1 MYCKKCGTAL
11 PSDAAFCPRCGT
23 PVTATPAAPPSPP
36 SHSAPPP
43 VVPVTDATQP
53 RFTARA
59 IPPSSSTAAPVA
71 RKRQTP
77 WWIVPAVIIGLLL
90 LAWLVIAG
98 LPFGRDEAPAIE
110 ARTETE
116 TIAEGRTEREPG
128 TVLDVPGTLDDE
140 PDSTATM
147 VVTTTTVAPPVPTT
161 TRTPPAPAP
170 KPVATPVPAP
180 GPVATATGTVQIPRQ
195 TPPVTPKP
203 APTPA
208 PTPARFI
215 TEAEAAAE
223 LRGYLTSRNFYDVA
237 SSCVRLN
244 GRGLRNEGYGFDVWH
259 ACAGGGA
266 SRLLGRWRVDAKTR
280 ELFRQREDGRYLS
293 P

>member
-23 PVTATPAAPPSPP
+23 PVTATPAAPPA
-36 SHSAPPP
+36 SHPAPPP
-43 VVPVTDATQP
+43 VAPVTDATQP
-53 RFTARA
+53 RLTARA
-59 IPPSSSTAAPVA
+59 IPPSSFTAAPVA

-98 LPFGRDEAPAIE
+98 LPFGRDEAPGIE

-116 TIAEGRTEREPG
+116 TIAEGRAEREPG

-147 VVTTTTVAPPVPTT
+147 VVTTTTVAPPVPTP
-161 TRTPPAPAP
+161 TPTPASPAPAP
-170 KPVATPVPAP
+170 TPVPTP

-195 TPPVTPKP
+195 TRPSTPPP
-203 APTPA
+203 APTP
-208 PTPARFI
+208 TPNRFI

-223 LRGYLTSRNFYDVA
+223 LRGYVTSRNFYGVA

-244 GRGLRNEGYGFDVWH
+244 GRGLRNEGYGFEIWH